1 MIVLQDVIQDSVV
14 ELSDDAVLERD
25 GAERQMHVLL
35 EQAPELI
42 LGRPAGIKTV
52 IAFDAPAA

>member
-1 MIVLQDVIQDSVV
+1 VV
-14 ELSDDAVLERD
+14 ATLIASRYLP
-25 GAERQMHVLL
+25 

-52 IAFDAPAA
+52 IAFGGP